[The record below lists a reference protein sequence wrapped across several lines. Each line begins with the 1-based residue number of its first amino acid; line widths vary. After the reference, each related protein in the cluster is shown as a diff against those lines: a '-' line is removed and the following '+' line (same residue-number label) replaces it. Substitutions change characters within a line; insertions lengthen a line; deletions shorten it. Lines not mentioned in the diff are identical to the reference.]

1 MLVPRKI
8 ERPRLKDLNSNTFEF
23 NSNGFELGLDKRKVQ
38 NVRIFDG
45 APENGK
51 RIIGKVRESKLEE
64 EKAKGFNMQG
74 GSWVIPKQWN
84 ILL

>member
-1 MLVPRKI
+1 MLVPGKI
-8 ERPRLKDLNSNTFEF
+8 EAACLEDLNSNSFEF

-64 EKAKGFNMQG
+64 EKAKGFNMQV
-74 GSWVIPKQWN
+74 GSWVIPK
-84 ILL
+84 

>member
-1 MLVPRKI
+1 MGLNQ
-8 ERPRLKDLNSNTFEF
+8 DLIKGRS
-23 NSNGFELGLDKRKVQ
+23 K
-38 NVRIFDG
+38 NVRIFYG

-64 EKAKGFNMQG
+64 EKAKGFNMQV

-84 ILL
+84 IL